1 MCSEW
6 SALCLNASVFHA
18 ATRCA
23 ALPLFPV
30 RQSGTAT
37 PPRLS
42 PHNFL
47 TRKPCCPILS
57 PARPNGRP
65 PFCTQPARPATAP
78 LAQAS
83 FLRDLLGDRRWPHT
97 FPGQIPKRTAT
108 NRKKARGAKPKAL
121 HGGAG
126 HSFRGK
132 AGLCLRGGVRFGGDA
147 SGCLGESPRFD
158 RPGRIVNLYGGATV
172 WKTSWAAA

>member
-1 MCSEW
+1 MVGPLPQCKRFPRRHALRRVAPFPCASIRHGNAAPSFAPQFPDTKALLPHPIPCAPEW
-6 SALCLNASVFHA
+6 SPSV
-18 ATRCA
+18 
-23 ALPLFPV
+23 
-30 RQSGTAT
+30 
-37 PPRLS
+37 
-42 PHNFL
+42 
-47 TRKPCCPILS
+47 
-57 PARPNGRP
+57 
-65 PFCTQPARPATAP
+65 
-78 LAQAS
+78 
-83 FLRDLLGDRRWPHT
+83 LRDLLGDRRWPHT